1 MWLDIFTGTILI
13 IALLKG
19 YKNGFIRALIS
30 LFSLFI
36 GLILAFQFAG
46 WVANQLKEHT
56 KIASHWLPFISFLIV
71 LILVLIVLKWMANLL
86 QQTAE
91 WLMLGWLNKLL
102 GIILYG
108 LIYFTMLS
116 AVVYFLQV
124 LGIIEV
130 EKMKDTYAYPWLQKW
145 WPYCMEKMA
154 FYLPSIK
161 NTLATFSNPFKL

>member
-1 MWLDIFTGTILI
+1 MWLDILTGTILI
-13 IALLKG
+13 IAILKG

-30 LFSLFI
+30 FFSLFI

-71 LILVLIVLKWMANLL
+71 LILVLIVLRWMASIL

-108 LIYFTMLS
+108 FIYFTMLS
-116 AVVYFLQV
+116 AVVYFLEILGV
-124 LGIIEV
+124 LEAT
-130 EKMKDTYAYPWLQKW
+130 KMKATYAYSWLQKW
-145 WPYCMEKMA
+145 WPYCMEKIA
-154 FYLPSIK
+154 VWLPSVK
-161 NTLATFSNPFKL
+161 STLSTFSNPFKL

>member
-30 LFSLFI
+30 FFSLWI
-36 GLILAFQFAG
+36 GLVLAFQFAG

-71 LILVLIVLKWMANLL
+71 LILVLIVLKWMASLL

-91 WLMLGWLNKLL
+91 WLLLGWLNKLL
-102 GIILYG
+102 GIVLYG
-108 LIYFTMLS
+108 FIYFTMLS

-124 LGIIEV
+124 LGIIEA
-130 EKMKDTYAYPWLQKW
+130 EKMKETYSYQWLHLW
-145 WPYCMEKMA
+145 WPYCMDKIA
-154 FYLPSIK
+154 IWIPSIK
-161 NTLATFSNPFKL
+161 STLATFSNPFKL

>member
-1 MWLDIFTGTILI
+1 MWLDILTGTILI

-30 LFSLFI
+30 FFSLFI

-46 WVANQLKEHT
+46 WVASQLKEHT
-56 KIASHWLPFISFLIV
+56 KIASHWLPFISFLII
-71 LILVLIVLKWMANLL
+71 LILVLIVLRWTASLL

-108 LIYFTMLS
+108 FIYFTMLS
-116 AVVYFLQV
+116 AMVYFLQI
-124 LGIIEV
+124 LGVIEV
-130 EKMKDTYAYPWLQKW
+130 EKMKETV
-145 WPYCMEKMA
+145 
-154 FYLPSIK
+154 
-161 NTLATFSNPFKL
+161 